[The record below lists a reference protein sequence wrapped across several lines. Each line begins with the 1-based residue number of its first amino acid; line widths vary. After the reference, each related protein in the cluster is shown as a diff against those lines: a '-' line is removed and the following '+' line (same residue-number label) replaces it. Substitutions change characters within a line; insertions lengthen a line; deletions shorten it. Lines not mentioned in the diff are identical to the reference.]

1 MPRLALR
8 TIVSG
13 LTVLVA
19 GALCVELQAPRLT
32 AATSAPVSA
41 HGPPSGQTTAPPT
54 QATRDGAASASRYRV
69 VLDRYCATCH
79 NARLRTAGLTLDTL
93 DVEQVSHR
101 PEVWEKVV
109 HKLRTRTMPPTGRAR
124 PDDATYD
131 AFASWLET
139 ALDRAAAAN
148 PKPGR
153 AAVHRLNRTEYTNA
167 IRDLLDLE
175 IDGRS
180 LLPADESGHGFDTIA
195 DLLSVSP
202 GLLERYMSAATK
214 ISRLAIG
221 DLAQR
226 PVIQTYSVR
235 PTLVQDD
242 RMSDALP
249 FGTRGGVAIRHH
261 FPVDGEYVI
270 KIRLQRTWMD
280 EIRGLGEQ
288 RTLEVRLERALLE
301 LFTIGG
307 RYKDPASDYRVRQ
320 EQGQGAEDALA
331 RLEYEMTADA
341 GLEVRFLAKAGTRL
355 VGVAFQKDTLAPE
368 GVLRQRPSV
377 SSFAFRSIKDTDP
390 GVDTVQIIGP
400 YNATA
405 SGDTPSRRRLFVC
418 RPAGPHDEDRCATEI
433 LATLARRAYRRPVT
447 DADVETLLGFYRA
460 AGRTKGFEAGI
471 GLALER
477 LLVDPDFLFRIEQDP
492 DTAVP
497 SAPYPVSDVELASRL
512 SFFLWSSI
520 PDDELLDL
528 AERGRLRDPAVLEAQ
543 VHRMLADRRST
554 ALVSNFAGQWLYVRN
569 MRLVFPDP
577 EAFPEFDDNLRDAF
591 QRETELFVES
601 ILREHGSVLDL
612 LRADHTFLNERL
624 ARHYGIPNVY
634 GSHFRRVTV
643 GEARGGLLGHGSIL
657 TVTSYA
663 HRTSPVVRG
672 KWLLE
677 NILGAPPPP
686 PPADVPALKENDEGG
701 HALSVRERLEQHRR
715 NPVCASCHARMDP
728 LGFALENF
736 DAIGRW
742 RETGDAA
749 TAIDAS
755 GTLPDGTAFTGP
767 VEFREALLNE
777 TYRGQF
783 ATTVTR
789 KLLTY
794 ALGRGLEHYDAPAV
808 RAITRETAPSDYRWS
823 SLILGIVKS
832 VPFQMRGAPGP

>member
-1 MPRLALR
+1 MQGLALR

-13 LTVLVA
+13 LAFVVA
-19 GALCVELQAPRLT
+19 GALGVALQAPRLT
-32 AATSAPVSA
+32 ARASVLPPAAPSVPSA
-41 HGPPSGQTTAPPT
+41 QTTAPPT
-54 QATRDGAASASRYRV
+54 QAAPEAAGASPYRL
-69 VLDRYCATCH
+69 VLDRYCVTCH
-79 NARLRTAGLTLDTL
+79 NQQLRTADLTLDRL
-93 DVEQVSHR
+93 DLDQVNHT
-101 PEVWEKVV
+101 PDLWEKVV
-109 HKLRTRTMPPTGRAR
+109 QKLRSRSMPPTGRPR
-124 PDDATYD
+124 PDHATYE
-131 AFASWLET
+131 ALASWLET

-148 PKPGR
+148 PRPGR

-167 IRDLLDLE
+167 IRDLLHLE

-214 ISRLAIG
+214 ISRQAVG
-221 DLAQR
+221 DVAQR
-226 PVIQTYSVR
+226 PVIETYSVR
-235 PTLVQDD
+235 PTLVQDG

-249 FGTRGGVAIRHH
+249 FGTRGGIAIRHH

-280 EIRGLGEQ
+280 EIRGLAEPHQ
-288 RTLEVRLERALLE
+288 LEVRLDRARLE
-301 LFTIGG
+301 LFAIGG
-307 RYKDPASDYRVRQ
+307 KYTDPAPDYRLRQ
-320 EQGQGAEDALA
+320 EQGPAADDALA
-331 RLEYEMTADA
+331 RLQYEMTADA
-341 GLEVRFLAKAGTRL
+341 GLEVRFSAKAGTRL

-368 GVLRQRPSV
+368 GVLRPRPSV

-405 SGDTPSRRRLFVC
+405 LGDTPSRRRILVC
-418 RPAGPHDEDRCATEI
+418 RPAGPDDEDRCATEI
-433 LATLARRAYRRPVT
+433 LATLARRAYRRPAT
-447 DADVETLLGFYRA
+447 DADVETLLGFYQA

-477 LLVDPDFLFRIEQDP
+477 LLVDPDFLFRVERDV
-492 DTAVP
+492 T
-497 SAPYPVSDVELASRL
+497 SARGSVYPVSDVELASRL

-528 AERGRLRDPAVLEAQ
+528 AERGRLRDPAVLDAQ
-543 VHRMLADRRST
+543 VRRMLADRRST

-601 ILREHGSVLDL
+601 ILHEDRSVLDL
-612 LRADHTFLNERL
+612 LRADHTFLNARL
-624 ARHYGIPNVY
+624 ARHYGVPNVY
-634 GSHFRRVTV
+634 GNHFRRVTA
-643 GEARGGLLGHGSIL
+643 GEARRGLLGHGSIL

-663 HRTSPVVRG
+663 HRTSPVMRG

-686 PPADVPALKENDEGG
+686 PPADVPALEENDDGV
-701 HALSVRERLEQHRR
+701 HARSVRERLEQHRR
-715 NPVCASCHARMDP
+715 SPVCASCHARMDP

-755 GTLPDGTAFTGP
+755 GTLPDGTAFSGP
-767 VEFREALLNE
+767 VEFRAALLNE

-794 ALGRGLEHYDAPAV
+794 ALGRGLEHSDAPAV
-808 RAITRETAPSDYRWS
+808 RAITREAAPGDYRWS

-832 VPFQMRGAPGP
+832 VPFQMRGAPEP

>member
-1 MPRLALR
+1 MPQLAPR
-8 TIVSG
+8 MIVSG
-13 LTVLVA
+13 LTVVVA
-19 GALCVELQAPRLT
+19 GTVWVGIHARTLT
-32 AATSAPVSA
+32 AATAVPMSAQ
-41 HGPPSGQTTAPPT
+41 GPPSAQTTAPST
-54 QATRDGAASASRYRV
+54 QAPQGRVAPASPYRA
-69 VLDRYCATCH
+69 VLDRYCVTCH
-79 NARLRTAGLTLDTL
+79 NERLRTAGLSLETL
-93 DVEQVSHR
+93 DVDQVSHR
-101 PEVWEKVV
+101 PDVWEKVA
-109 HKLRTRTMPPTGRAR
+109 HKLRTRSMPPAGRPR
-124 PDDATYD
+124 PDRATYD
-131 AFASWLET
+131 TVASWLET
-139 ALDRAAAAN
+139 ALDRAASDT
-148 PKPGR
+148 PRPGR

-167 IRDLLDLE
+167 VHDLLELD

-180 LLPADESGHGFDTIA
+180 LLPADESGYGFDTIA

-214 ISRLAIG
+214 ISRRAIG

-226 PVIQTYSVR
+226 PAIHTYSVR

-249 FGTRGGVAIRHH
+249 FGTRGGIAIRHH

-280 EIRGLGEQ
+280 EIRGLAEPHQ
-288 RTLEVRLERALLE
+288 LEVRLDRARLE
-301 LFTIGG
+301 LFTVGG
-307 RYKDPASDYRVRQ
+307 KYMDPAPDYRVRQ
-320 EQGQGAEDALA
+320 EQGPAADDALA

-341 GLEVRFLAKAGTRL
+341 GLEVRFASTAGPRL

-377 SSFAFRSIKDTDP
+377 SSFAFRGMKDTAP

-400 YNATA
+400 YNVTA
-405 SGDTPSRRRLFVC
+405 PGDTPSRQRIFVC
-418 RPAGPHDEDRCATEI
+418 APTGPDDEERCATEI
-433 LATLARRAYRRPVT
+433 LATLARRAYRRPAT
-447 DADVETLLGFYRA
+447 DADVETLLGFYRT
-460 AGRTKGFEAGI
+460 AGRTSGFEAGI

-477 LLVDPDFLFRIEQDP
+477 LLVDPDFLFRIEH
-492 DTAVP
+492 DTAGAP
-497 SAPYPVSDVELASRL
+497 GSAYPISDIELASRL

-528 AERGRLRDPAVLEAQ
+528 AESGRLRDPAVLEAQ
-543 VHRMLADRRST
+543 VRRMLADSRSM

-601 ILREHGSVLDL
+601 ILRGDHSVLDL
-612 LRADHTFLNERL
+612 LRADYTFVNARL
-624 ARHYGIPNVY
+624 ALHYGIPNIY
-634 GSHFRRVTV
+634 GNHFRRVTV
-643 GEARGGLLGHGSIL
+643 DEARGGLLGHGSIL

-686 PPADVPALKENDEGG
+686 PPPNIPALEVTTAGKE
-701 HALSVRERLEQHRR
+701 LSMREAMEQHRR
-715 NPVCASCHARMDP
+715 SPICASCHAQMDP

-742 RETGDAA
+742 RETGAAA

-755 GTLPDGTAFTGP
+755 GTLPDGTAFSGP
-767 VEFREALLNE
+767 VEFRAALLNE

-783 ATTVTR
+783 VRTVTR

-794 ALGRGLEHYDAPAV
+794 ALGRGLDHKDAPAV
-808 RAITRETAPSDYRWS
+808 RAITRAAAPNDYRLS
-823 SLILGIVKS
+823 ALILGIVKS
-832 VPFQMRGAPGP
+832 VPFQMREVPEP

>member
-1 MPRLALR
+1 MQGLALR

-13 LTVLVA
+13 LAFVVA
-19 GALCVELQAPRLT
+19 GALGVALQAPRLT
-32 AATSAPVSA
+32 ARASVLPPAAPSVPSA
-41 HGPPSGQTTAPPT
+41 QTTAPPT
-54 QATRDGAASASRYRV
+54 QAAPEAAGASPYRL
-69 VLDRYCATCH
+69 VLDRYCVTCH
-79 NARLRTAGLTLDTL
+79 NQQLRTADLTLDRL
-93 DVEQVSHR
+93 DLDQVNHT
-101 PEVWEKVV
+101 PDLWEKVV
-109 HKLRTRTMPPTGRAR
+109 QKLRSRSMPPTGRPR
-124 PDDATYD
+124 PDHATYE
-131 AFASWLET
+131 ALASWLET

-148 PKPGR
+148 PRPGR

-167 IRDLLDLE
+167 IRDLLHLE

-214 ISRLAIG
+214 ISRQAVG
-221 DLAQR
+221 DVAQR
-226 PVIQTYSVR
+226 PVIETYSVR
-235 PTLVQDD
+235 PTLVQDG

-280 EIRGLGEQ
+280 EIRGLAEPHQ
-288 RTLEVRLERALLE
+288 LEVRLDRARLE
-301 LFTIGG
+301 LFAIGG
-307 RYKDPASDYRVRQ
+307 KYTDPAPDYRLRQ
-320 EQGQGAEDALA
+320 EQGPAADDALA
-331 RLEYEMTADA
+331 RLQYEMTADA
-341 GLEVRFLAKAGTRL
+341 GLEVRFSAKAGTRL

-368 GVLRQRPSV
+368 GVLRPRPSV

-405 SGDTPSRRRLFVC
+405 LGDTPSRRRILVC
-418 RPAGPHDEDRCATEI
+418 RPAGPDDEDRCATQI
-433 LATLARRAYRRPVT
+433 LAALARRAYRRPAT
-447 DADVETLLGFYRA
+447 DADVETLLGFYQA

-477 LLVDPDFLFRIEQDP
+477 LLVDPDFLFRVERDV
-492 DTAVP
+492 T
-497 SAPYPVSDVELASRL
+497 SAPGSASPVSDVELASRL

-528 AERGRLRDPAVLEAQ
+528 AERGRLRDPAVLDAQ
-543 VHRMLADRRST
+543 VRRMLADRRST

-577 EAFPEFDDNLRDAF
+577 EAFPEFDDNLRDGF

-601 ILREHGSVLDL
+601 ILREDRSVLDL
-612 LRADHTFLNERL
+612 LRADHTFLNARL
-624 ARHYGIPNVY
+624 ARHYGVPNVY
-634 GSHFRRVTV
+634 GNHFRRVTV
-643 GEARGGLLGHGSIL
+643 GEARRGLLGHGSVL

-677 NILGAPPPP
+677 NILGAPPQP
-686 PPADVPALKENDEGG
+686 PPADVPALEENDDSV
-701 HALSVRERLEQHRR
+701 HARSVRERLEQHRR
-715 NPVCASCHARMDP
+715 SPVCASCHARMDP

-755 GTLPDGTAFTGP
+755 GTLPDGTAFSGP
-767 VEFREALLNE
+767 VELRAALLNE

-794 ALGRGLEHYDAPAV
+794 ALGRGLEHSDAPAV
-808 RAITRETAPSDYRWS
+808 RAITREAAPGDYRWS

-832 VPFQMRGAPGP
+832 VPFQMRGAPEP

>member
-1 MPRLALR
+1 M
-8 TIVSG
+8 S
-13 LTVLVA
+13 
-19 GALCVELQAPRLT
+19 
-32 AATSAPVSA
+32 
-41 HGPPSGQTTAPPT
+41 PST
-54 QATRDGAASASRYRV
+54 DSI
-69 VLDRYCATCH
+69 
-79 NARLRTAGLTLDTL
+79 ARNT
-93 DVEQVSHR
+93 
-101 PEVWEKVV
+101 
-109 HKLRTRTMPPTGRAR
+109 RTR
-124 PDDATYD
+124 
-131 AFASWLET
+131 S
-139 ALDRAAAAN
+139 
-148 PKPGR
+148 
-153 AAVHRLNRTEYTNA
+153 A
-167 IRDLLDLE
+167 ICWIWR

-202 GLLERYMSAATK
+202 GLLERYLSAATK
-214 ISRLAIG
+214 ISRRAIG

-226 PVIQTYSVR
+226 PVIETYSVR

-242 RMSDALP
+242 RMSDTLP
-249 FGTRGGVAIRHH
+249 FGTRGGIAIRHH

-280 EIRGLGEQ
+280 EIRGLAEPHQ
-288 RTLEVRLERALLE
+288 LEVRLDRARLE

-307 RYKDPASDYRVRQ
+307 KYADPAPDYRLRQ
-320 EQGQGAEDALA
+320 EQGPAADDALA
-331 RLEYEMTADA
+331 RLQYEMTADA
-341 GLEVRFLAKAGTRL
+341 GLEVRFAATAGPRL
-355 VGVAFQKDTLAPE
+355 VGVAFQQDALAPE

-377 SSFAFRSIKDTDP
+377 SSFAFRGIKDTDP
-390 GVDTVQIIGP
+390 GVDTVQIVGP

-405 SGDTPSRRRLFVC
+405 PGDTPSRQRIFVC
-418 RPAGPHDEDRCATEI
+418 EPTGPEDEERCATEI

-460 AGRTKGFEAGI
+460 AGRTKGFESGI

-477 LLVDPDFLFRIEQDP
+477 LLVDPDFLFRVEQDP

-497 SAPYPVSDVELASRL
+497 GTPFPVSDVALASRL

-520 PDDELLDL
+520 PDDELLGL

-554 ALVSNFAGQWLYVRN
+554 ALARNFAGQWLYVRN

-577 EAFPEFDDNLRDAF
+577 EAFPEFDDNLREAF
-591 QRETELFVES
+591 QRETELFFQS
-601 ILREHGSVLDL
+601 ILHEDRSVLDL

-624 ARHYGIPNVY
+624 ARHYGVPNIY
-634 GSHFRRVTV
+634 GSHFRRVTT
-643 GEARGGLLGHGSIL
+643 GEARGGLLGQGSIL

-686 PPADVPALKENDEGG
+686 PPADVPALQENDESGE
-701 HALSVRERLEQHRR
+701 ARSVRARMEQHRR
-715 NPVCASCHARMDP
+715 SPICASCHARMDP

-742 RETGDAA
+742 RETSDAG
-749 TAIDAS
+749 TVIDAS
-755 GTLPDGTAFTGP
+755 GTLPDGTTFTGP

-777 TYRGQF
+777 PYRGQF

-794 ALGRGLEHYDAPAV
+794 ALGRGLEQFDAPAV
-808 RAITRETAPSDYRWS
+808 RAITREAAPSDYRWS
-823 SLILGIVKS
+823 SLVLGIVKS
-832 VPFQMRGAPGP
+832 VPFQMRGAPEP

>member
-1 MPRLALR
+1 MSGSALR
-8 TIVSG
+8 TRVSG
-13 LTVLVA
+13 LTFVVA
-19 GALCVELQAPRLT
+19 GALGIALQAQSLMARSSVPAAAPGVPSAQT
-32 AATSAPVSA
+32 AT
-41 HGPPSGQTTAPPT
+41 PPT
-54 QATRDGAASASRYRV
+54 QASPEVELASGYRL
-69 VLDRYCATCH
+69 VLDRYCVACH
-79 NARLRTAGLTLDTL
+79 NDRLQTAGLTLDFDTL
-93 DVEQVSHR
+93 DVDQVSHR
-101 PEVWEKVV
+101 PDVWEKVAQ
-109 HKLRTRTMPPTGRAR
+109 KLRTRSMPPTGRPR
-124 PDDATYD
+124 PDHATYD
-131 AFASWLET
+131 GFASWLET
-139 ALDRAAAAN
+139 GLDRAATAN
-148 PKPGR
+148 PRPGR

-167 IRDLLDLE
+167 VRDLLDLE
-175 IDGRS
+175 IDGRA

-214 ISRLAIG
+214 ISRLAVG
-221 DLAQR
+221 DVALR

-235 PTLVQDD
+235 PTLVQDE

-249 FGTRGGVAIRHH
+249 FGTRGGIAIRHR
-261 FPVDGEYVI
+261 FPVDGEYVV

-280 EIRGLGEQ
+280 EIRGLAEPHQ
-288 RTLEVRLERALLE
+288 LEVRLERARLA

-307 RYKDPASDYRVRQ
+307 TYKDPAPDYRLRQ
-320 EQGQGAEDALA
+320 ERGQAADDALA

-341 GLEVRFLAKAGTRL
+341 GLEVRFQAKAGTRL
-355 VGVAFQKDTLAPE
+355 VGIAFQQDRLAPE

-377 SSFAFRSIKDTDP
+377 SSFAFRSIKNTDP

-405 SGDTPSRRRLFVC
+405 LGDTPSRRRIFVC
-418 RPAGPHDEDRCATEI
+418 RPAAPHDEDRCATEI
-433 LATLARRAYRRPVT
+433 IATLARRAYRRPVS
-447 DADVETLLGFYRA
+447 DADIETLLGFYQD

-477 LLVDPDFLFRIEQDP
+477 LLVDPDFLFRVER
-492 DTAVP
+492 DTP
-497 SAPYPVSDVELASRL
+497 SAPGSAYPISDIELASRL

-520 PDDELLDL
+520 PDDELLGL
-528 AERGRLRDPAVLEAQ
+528 AEGGRLRDPSVLEAQ
-543 VHRMLADRRST
+543 VRRMLADSRST
-554 ALVSNFAGQWLYVRN
+554 ALVTNFAGQWLYLRN

-601 ILREHGSVLDL
+601 ILRGDRSVLDL
-612 LRADHTFLNERL
+612 LRADHTFLNARL
-624 ARHYGIPNVY
+624 ARHYGIPNIY
-634 GSHFRRVTV
+634 GNHFRRVTV
-643 GEARGGLLGHGSIL
+643 GEARRGLLGHGSIL

-677 NILGAPPPP
+677 NILGAPPLP
-686 PPADVPALKENDEGG
+686 PPADIPALEENDDSG
-701 HALSVRERLEQHRR
+701 HARSVRERLEQHRR
-715 NPVCASCHARMDP
+715 SPVCASCHAQMDP

-755 GTLPDGTAFTGP
+755 GTLPDGTEFSGP
-767 VEFREALLNE
+767 VELRTALLNE

-783 ATTVTR
+783 ARTVTR

-794 ALGRGLEHYDAPAV
+794 ALGRGLEPYDAPAV
-808 RAITRETAPSDYRWS
+808 RAITHEAAPSDYRWS

-832 VPFQMRGAPGP
+832 VPFQMRGLPEP